1 MQYAR
6 IHYQISAMNFSIDM
20 LGRWIE
26 ALNCAANW
34 SGAQTHDI
42 FYVKH
47 DRVIGVSIPFEDEN
61 KHLLHVGCELG
72 MIKSEINLL
81 TTLEF
86 DNAWLSI
93 ERQNNHLLKFT

>member
-6 IHYQISAMNFSIDM
+6 IRYQISATNFSNEM
-20 LGRWIE
+20 LGQWIE

-34 SGAQTHDI
+34 SGAQAHDI
-42 FYVKH
+42 FYIEH
-47 DRVIGVSIPFEDEN
+47 DRIIGVSIPFENED

-72 MIKSEINLL
+72 LIKSEINLL
-81 TTLEF
+81 TTLDF

-93 ERQNNHLLKFT
+93 EPQNNDVL